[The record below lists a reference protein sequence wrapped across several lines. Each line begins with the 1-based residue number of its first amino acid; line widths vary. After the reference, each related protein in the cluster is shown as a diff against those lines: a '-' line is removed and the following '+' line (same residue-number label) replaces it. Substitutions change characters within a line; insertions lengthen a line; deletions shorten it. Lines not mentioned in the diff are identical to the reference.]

1 MPTISDVARLAGVST
16 GTVSR
21 VLNERPGVHP
31 LTKARVLAV
40 VDQLGFVPMQAA
52 RELSGRTD
60 TVGIL
65 LAPGVRRYTP
75 YFVLLYE
82 YLADALWREGMRLE
96 ETPTDSA
103 GLPMSAAQGFVLL
116 GAHDHDPRLET
127 LRRRQVP
134 HVLIGVYS
142 DCFWVAPDDQG
153 GAYAATRHL
162 LELGHRE
169 LLHLT
174 GHPHHQAGRDR
185 LAGYRKA
192 LEAYRVP
199 YRPEM
204 VLDGDFSTLT
214 AYRVTRKAFE
224 NGLRF
229 SGVFAASDEMA
240 VGVIAA
246 LEDLGLSVP
255 LDVSV
260 VGYDDL
266 PEIGTHLTTVHQD
279 IPEIARTTVRLM
291 REAISGTTP
300 RGIRVPVQLLV
311 RNTSS
316 LVSDSQRGWKPS
328 KG

>member
-31 LTKARVLAV
+31 VTKARVLAV

-52 RELSGRTD
+52 RELSGRSD

-82 YLADALWREGMRLE
+82 YLTEALWREGMRLE
-96 ETPTDSA
+96 ETPTDA
-103 GLPMSAAQGFVLL
+103 VGLPMSVGQGFVLL

-127 LRRRQVP
+127 LSLRGI
-134 HVLIGVYS
+134 HYVLIGVYS
-142 DCFWVAPDDQG
+142 NSFWVAPDDEG

-162 LELGHRE
+162 LELGHRQI
-169 LLHLT
+169 LHLT

-185 LAGYRKA
+185 LTGYRKA
-192 LEAYRVP
+192 LQAYRVP

-204 VLDGDFSTLT
+204 VLDGDFSTLA

-246 LEDLGLSVP
+246 LEDLELSVP

-266 PEIGTHLTTVHQD
+266 PEIGTHLTTVRQD
-279 IPEIARTTVRLM
+279 IPEIARTAVRLL
-291 REAISGTTP
+291 REAISGATP
-300 RGIRVPVQLLV
+300 HGIRVPVQLVV
-311 RNTSS
+311 RNTTS
-316 LVSDSQRGWKPS
+316 LVNANSPRR
-328 KG
+328 